1 MDIKNIF
8 SKIKNSFKV
17 KNKAALKHGGYSL
30 AITAIV
36 LAVAVGVN
44 VLFAVLSTRVNLDID
59 ISLSGANTLDE
70 ENIKFLEEL
79 ENEVK
84 ITVCLTEEDYQNGGM
99 AQVGQSYYNAV
110 DSTGSYFTQTVSLLN
125 KYPVYSDKI
134 KLEYVNP
141 YDPSFTAVVQEYSTS
156 NIMAGDIIVESF
168 HIVDGKEVKRS
179 NVLKFEDVYTLYDE
193 SGYAAMGYST
203 YSITENKLE
212 TALTSAIYKVT
223 SAETKRAVVIGAHS
237 DTAMLDGYLKLLQMN
252 NFEVEKQETNVVVEF
267 DKDTDLVIL
276 AAPYED
282 FLAEELE
289 LIDEWLYN
297 SAIRGRGLIYFA
309 SATSPSLPTLE
320 NYLAEWGI
328 GFEKG
333 LLFETQEG
341 MYVAGDPTTMA
352 FLPPKETFEHDAANT
367 LSEKISIMVASGGNV
382 PMTRLFE
389 TEGIRQTFAIA
400 STSEGVVKAP
410 LGVKSDWTPGSS
422 YERASHPG
430 LILALEE
437 TYEENVLRTS
447 YVAAFSSFDFAAE
460 DWLTTYSY
468 NTELLLSTARLLSG
482 AEDEGLTF
490 TSKKQTTNAFDEV
503 VSQDDADT
511 ISLIFQWGLPILLIA
526 TGVVVF
532 IRRRRK

>member
-1 MDIKNIF
+1 MNIKNVF
-8 SKIKNSFKV
+8 SKIKSSFKIR
-17 KNKAALKHGGYSL
+17 NKAALKHGGFAL
-30 AITAIV
+30 AFTAIV
-36 LAVAVGVN
+36 LAVVIGVN
-44 VLFAVLSTRVNLDID
+44 VLFSVLSTRVNLDID
-59 ISLSGANTLDE
+59 ISLSGANTLDSD
-70 ENIKFLEEL
+70 NIKFLEEL
-79 ENEVK
+79 KNDVK

-99 AQVGQSYYNAV
+99 AQIAQSYYNAV

-125 KYPVYSDKI
+125 KYPVYSKKI
-134 KLEYVNP
+134 SLEFVDP
-141 YDPSFTAVVQEYSTS
+141 YDPSFTAYVQEYTTTK
-156 NIMAGDIIVESF
+156 IMAGDIIVEST

-179 NVLKFEDVYTLYDE
+179 NILTFDDVYTLYDE

-223 SAETKRAVVIGAHS
+223 SAETKQVTVITAHS
-237 DTAMLDGYLKLLQMN
+237 DTNMLDGYINLLQMN

-309 SATSPSLPTLE
+309 SATSPALPTLE
-320 NYLAEWGI
+320 NYLAEWGV
-328 GFEKG
+328 GFENG
-333 LLFETQEG
+333 VLFETQSG

-352 FLPPKETFEHDAANT
+352 FLPPSEKHESDAANT
-367 LSEKISIMVASGGNV
+367 LSDKISIMVASGGNV

-389 TEGIRQTFAIA
+389 SEGIRKTFAIT
-400 STSEGVVKAP
+400 STSEGVVTAP
-410 LGVKSDWTPGSS
+410 LGVSSDWTPGSS

-430 LILALEE
+430 LILASEE
-437 TYEENVLRTS
+437 TYEDNILRTS
-447 YVAAFSSFDFAAE
+447 YVASFASYDFAAE
-460 DWLTTYSY
+460 DWITTYSY

-482 AEDEGLTF
+482 AEDEGLAF
-490 TSKKQTTNAFDEV
+490 TAKKQSTNAFNEV
-503 VSQDDADT
+503 VSQDDANI
-511 ISLIFQWGLPILLIA
+511 ISIIFQWGLPLALVA

-532 IRRRRK
+532 VRRRRK